1 MAEVEMAV
9 GMAVVAMVA
18 VGAGKVQEGVATA
31 VVARL
36 EVHAGGAAMVRV
48 MVEAG
53 ARAAVLGKLR
63 LCH

>member
-9 GMAVVAMVA
+9 GMAMGAMVA

-36 EVHAGGAAMVRV
+36 EVHAGGA
-48 MVEAG
+48 
-53 ARAAVLGKLR
+53 RAAVLGKLR